1 MRIKRREIIAERER
15 RVTIRWGS
23 FQPDKFCSV
32 CNGASPFVA
41 VDQAAVIGGTTS
53 LGIYRAIESG
63 RIHALETSEGFLIVC
78 LASIM
83 ADKEKEKIKQIGE
96 KL

>member
-1 MRIKRREIIAERER
+1 MKIKRKREIVAERER

-23 FQPDKFCSV
+23 FQPDKFCPT

-53 LGIYRAIESG
+53 LAIYRAIKSG
-63 RIHALETSEGFLIVC
+63 QVHWLETSEGILIVC
-78 LASIM
+78 LASIET
-83 ADKEKEKIKQIGE
+83 ADREKEK
-96 KL
+96 